1 MKNKL
6 SSVLTGNYRINWKL
20 FVRIG
25 KLHAIISRNLIN
37 IFVTICLLG
46 VCILEQYVGYKTG
59 LVAGA
64 FYEVLLN
71 KDTEGFKATAIHSFG
86 VILGIAVVKTVRMYV
101 AKILSV
107 FWRRTL
113 TTNLHNLYFDADS
126 YYKVNVLIKELGLDN
141 PDQRMTSDVDTFC
154 LVYGEMIARLIISPF
169 TIGFYTW
176 DAYTRSGWIGPIG
189 VFIYFILGCFVNLFL
204 MSPVSQRVFFMEKN
218 EGDFRFKHM
227 FLREKAEEIAF
238 SNSAIIESIKT
249 NKLLKSLI
257 KSQLSV
263 YTWEILLDLWINIFD
278 YVGAIISYLIIA
290 VPVFTGFYDSL
301 DQAKLGNQISQN
313 SFVCMTLIYNLSQ
326 LVDLASK
333 FANMAGVT
341 HRMIELVEILE
352 KHNSNPTFFKD
363 NAICTNDKD
372 PHMFETMI
380 NLENIIL
387 KIPSPTTPRV
397 LIDNLNLSIKTG
409 DRILIT
415 GASSSGKTS
424 LLRLIRGLWPTVE
437 GSISFFTDSIEFL
450 SQRPLMTDGSLLQN
464 MIYPSEVP
472 ISPDL
477 IWFKDQLTRFNLEHL
492 YKQYDLFQYQNRW
505 EDILSPGEMQR
516 ICFIRVFYHRP
527 QVVLLDE
534 STASLPTNIEAM
546 LYEYLIITCPK
557 ITILSVGHRDSLRKY
572 HMKELQLQCNGEWE
586 LKQI

>member
-1 MKNKL
+1 
-6 SSVLTGNYRINWKL
+6 
-20 FVRIG
+20 
-25 KLHAIISRNLIN
+25 
-37 IFVTICLLG
+37 
-46 VCILEQYVGYKTG
+46 
-59 LVAGA
+59 
-64 FYEVLLN
+64 
-71 KDTEGFKATAIHSFG
+71 
-86 VILGIAVVKTVRMYV
+86 
-101 AKILSV
+101 
-107 FWRRTL
+107 
-113 TTNLHNLYFDADS
+113 
-126 YYKVNVLIKELGLDN
+126 
-141 PDQRMTSDVDTFC
+141 
-154 LVYGEMIARLIISPF
+154 
-169 TIGFYTW
+169 
-176 DAYTRSGWIGPIG
+176 
-189 VFIYFILGCFVNLFL
+189 
-204 MSPVSQRVFFMEKN
+204 
-218 EGDFRFKHM
+218 M

-341 HRMIELVEILE
+341 H
-352 KHNSNPTFFKD
+352 H
-363 NAICTNDKD
+363 
-372 PHMFETMI
+372 
-380 NLENIIL
+380 
-387 KIPSPTTPRV
+387 
-397 LIDNLNLSIKTG
+397 
-409 DRILIT
+409 
-415 GASSSGKTS
+415 
-424 LLRLIRGLWPTVE
+424 
-437 GSISFFTDSIEFL
+437 SIEFL

-477 IWFKDQLTRFNLEHL
+477 TWFKDQLTRFNLDHL

-572 HMKELQLQCNGEWE
+572 HMKELQLQCNGEHICGNLGQTRGLLETPFPTCVE
-586 LKQI
+586 LCLNPCWQC